1 MNWSNEWQAL
11 SSRIKGLLDAATF
24 FYLALHH
31 SSEDARSVKKKVLL
45 PEAENIVASLK
56 AFSERYQSALPE
68 MAIYR
73 LRGFLEKPEFGVRD
87 FFTPTINYEASN
99 LQFALTSLAVF
110 QAEFNYIL
118 ADTQFIMRR
127 ITERAFVH
135 LQRCIIV
142 DEDLRRKWITAFGKR
157 ETECERLGAIHLL
170 SHGAWAF
177 KVDAI
182 GGRTDLILN
191 EPLVPMSLLERSA
204 DTLVLTEWKLVKDPE
219 LVGDKIQEALKQ
231 AEIYVSTVTGG
242 IELRNYR
249 YLIMVSEGRMKM
261 PDDISKGGI
270 SYRNINIAVNPGD
283 PSKDARQMRS

>member
-45 PEAENIVASLK
+45 PEAENIVTSLK
-56 AFSERYQSALPE
+56 AFSERYKLVLPE
-68 MAIYR
+68 IATFR
-73 LRGFLEKPEFGVRD
+73 LKEFLEKPEFGAKD
-87 FFTPTINYEASN
+87 FFAPTTNYEVAN
-99 LQFALTSLAVF
+99 LQFALTSLAAF
-110 QAEFNYIL
+110 QAEFNYII

-142 DEDLRRKWITAFGKR
+142 DEDFRRKWITAFERR
-157 ETECERLGAIHLL
+157 ETECEKLGALHLL

-177 KVDAI
+177 KVDAL

-191 EPLVPMSLLERSA
+191 EPLAPMSLLERSA
-204 DTLVLTEWKLVKDPE
+204 DALVLTEWKLVKDPDLLE
-219 LVGDKIQEALKQ
+219 DKIQEALKQ
-231 AEIYVSTVTGG
+231 AEIYVSTVIGG

-261 PDDISKGGI
+261 PDEISKGGI
-270 SYRNINIAVNPGD
+270 NYRNINIAVNPGN
-283 PSKDARQMRS
+283 PSKDAR